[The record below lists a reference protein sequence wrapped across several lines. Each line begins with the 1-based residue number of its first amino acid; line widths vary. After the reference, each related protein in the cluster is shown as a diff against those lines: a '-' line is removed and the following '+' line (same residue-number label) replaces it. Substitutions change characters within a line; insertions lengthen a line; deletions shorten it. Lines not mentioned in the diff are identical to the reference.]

1 MKLEIGEVFETT
13 KSGVVGTIQEIV
25 VHPSGVIR
33 LRLLVDGVDRWTS
46 IRSENVPA
54 E

>member
-1 MKLEIGEVFETT
+1 MKLEIGKVFETT
-13 KSGVVGTIQEIV
+13 KSGVVGTIQEVV

-46 IRSENVPA
+46 IRKDSTPSE
-54 E
+54 

>member
-13 KSGVVGTIQEIV
+13 KSGVTGTIQEIV
-25 VHPSGVIR
+25 IHPSGVIR

-46 IRSENVPA
+46 IRKESLPVE
-54 E
+54 